1 MNEENRYDD
10 MLNMPHHISAKHIK
24 MSLYNRAAQFSPFA
38 ALTGHSDAIAETARL
53 TESKC
58 ELDENEIMII
68 NEKLRMLTEGP
79 QKGSEVT
86 VVYYSPDSK
95 KPGGAYLELRG
106 VMDRINAFEKVIVMA
121 DSSRIFLEQIVDI
134 RI

>member
-38 ALTGHSDAIAETARL
+38 ALTGHSDAIAETARF

-79 QKGSEVT
+79 QKGKEVT

-95 KPGGAYLELRG
+95 KSGGAYLELRG
-106 VMDRINAFEKVIVMA
+106 VIGRINAFEKVIIMA
-121 DSSRIFLEQIVDI
+121 DSSRIFIEQIVDI